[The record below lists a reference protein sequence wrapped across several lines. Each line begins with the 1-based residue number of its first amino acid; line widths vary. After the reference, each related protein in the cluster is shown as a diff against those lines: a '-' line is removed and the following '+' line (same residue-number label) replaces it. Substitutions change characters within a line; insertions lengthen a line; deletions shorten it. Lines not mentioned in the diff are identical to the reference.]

1 MTTGTS
7 PTEHLYGLKSLMT
20 QTTGGMICQVL
31 PGEHRRLQIEVPA
44 QMILEVRASK
54 DFLLNFFKY

>member
-1 MTTGTS
+1 
-7 PTEHLYGLKSLMT
+7 
-20 QTTGGMICQVL
+20 MICQVL